1 MNLSTFGCSYV
12 LHTMHLVKLRIEF
25 GSNDVATHVPEE
37 HLL

>member
-12 LHTMHLVKLRIEF
+12 LRTMHLVKLQIEF
-25 GSNDVATHVPEE
+25 GSNDVATHVPEK